1 MTSTYVHL
9 SGRDVDGAIIRLY
22 GLGGE
27 DERPEESRLK
37 SRRCPRCKEL
47 NASDAR
53 YCGRCSLPLELGAAL
68 MEREVRGE
76 DDRGMDALFRDS
88 EFRAFVAKKIS
99 ELSPS

>member
-1 MTSTYVHL
+1 VVL
-9 SGRDVDGAIIRLY
+9 RGRGASFYIQNDY
-22 GLGGE
+22 
-27 DERPEESRLK
+27 K
-37 SRRCPRCKEL
+37 CARCKEL

-53 YCGRCSLPLELGAAL
+53 YCGRCSLPLELEAAL

-76 DDRGMDALFRDS
+76 VDRGMDALFRDS